1 MVSDEGGDGS
11 AEAGD
16 PEAPLAPGPL
26 LRIGS
31 GELQLEIAPQAGGR
45 IAQIRYQ
52 GVEQLVG
59 PDDGFPAAIAWGSY
73 PMLPWAGRIR
83 DGRFEFA
90 GRQWQLPANLGGHA
104 IHGVSMWLPWQVDA
118 HAADRIELSL
128 ALPRDRRWP
137 FGGSALQRIEVGPR
151 TLAMTLS
158 VGAGDQPMPV
168 AFGWHPWL
176 RKPGRIE
183 FHPAAIYPRDGHG
196 IATMPPVAPTPGPW
210 DDCFVNTQEVIVHR
224 HGQRLRLSSDCD
236 HWVVYDETAHSTC
249 IEPQTGPADA
259 FNIAPR
265 VLAPGQSLQAWFR
278 MEWD

>member
-16 PEAPLAPGPL
+16 PEATLAPGPL

-31 GELQLEIAPQAGGR
+31 GELQLVIAPQAGGR

-137 FGGSALQRIEVGPR
+137 FGGSALQRVRYCESARWMKPTR
-151 TLAMTLS
+151 T
-158 VGAGDQPMPV
+158 GC
-168 AFGWHPWL
+168 
-176 RKPGRIE
+176 GRC
-183 FHPAAIYPRDGHG
+183 AI
-196 IATMPPVAPTPGPW
+196 ALTSN
-210 DDCFVNTQEVIVHR
+210 FVSR
-224 HGQRLRLSSDCD
+224 S
-236 HWVVYDETAHSTC
+236 
-249 IEPQTGPADA
+249 AD
-259 FNIAPR
+259 
-265 VLAPGQSLQAWFR
+265 
-278 MEWD
+278 

>member
-90 GRQWQLPANLGGHA
+90 GRQWQVPAKA
-104 IHGVSMWLPWQVDA
+104 
-118 HAADRIELSL
+118 E
-128 ALPRDRRWP
+128 
-137 FGGSALQRIEVGPR
+137 E
-151 TLAMTLS
+151 
-158 VGAGDQPMPV
+158 
-168 AFGWHPWL
+168 
-176 RKPGRIE
+176 
-183 FHPAAIYPRDGHG
+183 
-196 IATMPPVAPTPGPW
+196 
-210 DDCFVNTQEVIVHR
+210 
-224 HGQRLRLSSDCD
+224 
-236 HWVVYDETAHSTC
+236 
-249 IEPQTGPADA
+249 
-259 FNIAPR
+259 
-265 VLAPGQSLQAWFR
+265 
-278 MEWD
+278 